1 MENNYNFYEYN
12 CTNCNQYVH
21 ESHPH
26 HIDDEVALC
35 WHCTFIKGIIDEK
48 EFTRYIGISPGMMKA
63 AVNKDTEEIEIVP
76 IRQKF
81 SWEKVDKD
89 YRGTKEYT
97 EWRKSVFNRDNYTCQ
112 NCNVLGGSLEA
123 HHIKSFKDFFD
134 LRYEQSNG
142 ITLCKQCHKDVHKE
156 IRHGNKKNS

>member
-12 CTNCNQYVH
+12 CTYCNEYIH

-26 HIDDEVALC
+26 YYDDQVIYC
-35 WHCTFIKGIIDEK
+35 WYCAFIKKKIDEK
-48 EFTRYIGISPGMMKA
+48 TFLTRCGIYANKIRA
-63 AVNKDTEEIEIVP
+63 AVNKDTEEIEIVLN
-76 IRQKF
+76 REKF

-112 NCNVLGGSLEA
+112 NCNLIGGFLEA